1 MKFRHYNKFS
11 ITYIIAF
18 VHAKSYNQ
26 IIMGLESKAVLAT
39 TVYAQSELRYQRVI
53 ADLTLRTLAE
63 ARGHNHAIVVVDGGS
78 PIDYIHQMTEL
89 GALVLPQETPGM
101 GRARRQALK
110 TADDIADERAIV
122 WLEPEKYPMVP
133 LLDEAVDYV
142 NSRNFDMVMFRR
154 KSLESYPPEQMH
166 SYQMGNLAIRYI
178 AGIETDFFFGPVTL
192 SHQGVDYFLRY
203 QSPFDDLWD
212 SIHVPKLQI
221 INDGLPWTQVEVDYT
236 HPREQTEA
244 ETGVLDLFLR
254 RTQQMY
260 QLTQALLLESQRSK
274 TPSVDPIPL
283 PIQA

>member
-1 MKFRHYNKFS
+1 MTFRHYNKFS

-39 TVYAQSELRYQRVI
+39 TVYAQSELRYQKVR

-63 ARGHNHAIVVVDGGS
+63 AREHNHSIIVIDGGS

-89 GALVLPQETPGM
+89 GALVLPQETPG
-101 GRARRQALK
+101 
-110 TADDIADERAIV
+110 
-122 WLEPEKYPMVP
+122 MVP